1 MNKAAAVLCAG
12 ITGAHTRTAKH
23 TNYSDYGMGAI
34 SMQRIG
40 AFPLEQLCDIRTVQT
55 RLSGH

>member
-40 AFPLEQLCDIRTVQT
+40 AFPAE
-55 RLSGH
+55 